1 MIEFIIALQ
10 YIVRLDEKASVDAFI
25 NDVQKQYNVRVI
37 KKVRNFPAIVVDAD
51 SAALEKISTDK
62 RIRYIQRNQIYRAL
76 YIPNDP
82 YFISEQW
89 GHFVVFLNR
98 AWDITTGNKNIV
110 IAVIDEGVDYNH
122 VELINQFGTTK
133 GYDFVDD
140 DPDPAPDDPDN
151 ELHGTHVAGIIAATM
166 NNSIGISG
174 AGNFTLV
181 AYRAL
186 DESGAG
192 TSDNIFEAMLEA
204 ARNPDVRIVNMSL
217 GASTGDSL
225 MKEGID
231 TLLARG
237 KVVIAATGNDGG
249 PVNYPAA
256 FDGVI
261 GVAAWDTTNTIGSFS
276 SRGPEVD
283 VAAPGV
289 RILSTIP
296 GNRAAWMDGTSMAA
310 PLVSGIVG
318 LMLTVNPNL
327 TPQDVADILCSTAI
341 DVLDAGR
348 DIYSGCGLVN
358 AEAAVKAAQGR

>member
-25 NDVQKQYNVRVI
+25 NDAQKQYGVKVV
-37 KKVRNFPAIVVDAD
+37 KKIRNFPAIVVDAD
-51 SAALEKISTDK
+51 SISITKLKKDS
-62 RIRYIQRNQIYRAL
+62 RIRYIQRNQTYRAL

-82 YFISEQW
+82 YFIREQW
-89 GHFVVFLNR
+89 GPFVAFLNR
-98 AWDITTGNKNIV
+98 AWDITTGSKTIT
-110 IAVIDEGVDYNH
+110 IAIIDEGVDYTH
-122 VELINQFGTTK
+122 IELLNQFGTYK

-140 DPDPAPDDPDN
+140 DADPMPDTSV
-151 ELHGTHVAGIIAATM
+151 ESHGTHVAGIIAATM
-166 NNSIGISG
+166 NNSIGIAG

-186 DESGAG
+186 DETGVG
-192 TSDNIFEAMLEA
+192 TSDNIFAAMLEA
-204 ARNPDVRIVNMSL
+204 ARNPDVRVVNMSL

-225 MKEGID
+225 MKEGVD
-231 TLLARG
+231 SLLARG
-237 KVVIAATGNDGG
+237 KIVVAAAGNDGG

-261 GVAAWDTTNTIGSFS
+261 AVAAWDTTNTIASFS

-289 RILSTIP
+289 WILSTVP
-296 GNRAAWMDGTSMAA
+296 NNYLAWMDGTSMAA
-310 PLVSGIVG
+310 PLVTGIVG
-318 LMLTVNPNL
+318 LMLTVNPDL
-327 TPQDVADILCSTAI
+327 TPQEVADILCATAI
-341 DVLDAGR
+341 DVLDAGK